1 MAKCGSRRIA
11 DVLRGELVEGRYGE
25 ALRGFPSVKAL
36 RERFCVGEYAVR
48 HALQRLRK
56 EGLLELKQ
64 GIGAVPTAKAS
75 CAFKGRVAF
84 IGVGTT
90 GSYFPSMLSI
100 QLARRFREAGWDF
113 APVFITAAADGLLDA
128 APIRQLAANGLDFAI
143 VCVAERQIAA
153 VCDDLA
159 VPYIVLNGYTRNFPN
174 ARAVIR
180 ESFRWCY
187 AELIRHLRERNVQ
200 SLIEFDLE
208 RTIDRGFE
216 NQLFEAGINIHRI
229 LCEWNSATPWTL
241 ADAKRAGHK
250 AVMDFFANEKRRRK
264 PPDALL
270 FDDDYLAVGG
280 LAALHEIGLRV
291 PQDIKVVFY
300 SNKGNEPVLG
310 VAATRIE
317 NDPVSYGDTVAAYVL
332 KLLSGRRAAPP
343 RIFWRFIP
351 GATL

>member
-1 MAKCGSRRIA
+1 MPKCGSRKIA
-11 DVLRGELVEGRYGE
+11 DVLRGELAEGRYGG
-25 ALRGFPSVKAL
+25 AMGGFPSVDAL
-36 RERFCVGEYAVR
+36 RSRFCAGEYAVR

-56 EGLLELKQ
+56 EGFLELKQ

-75 CAFKGRVAF
+75 CAFKGHVAF

-113 APVFITAAADGLLDA
+113 APVFIEAASDGLLDA

-159 VPYIVLNGYTRNFPN
+159 VPYVVLNGYTRDFPN

-180 ESFRWCY
+180 EDFRKCFD
-187 AELIRHLRERNVQ
+187 ELIEAFRLRGVK
-200 SLIEFDLE
+200 SVVEFDTD
-208 RTIDRGFE
+208 RIIDRSFK
-216 NQLFEAGINIHRI
+216 NQLFEAGIAVQRV
-229 LCEWNSATPWTL
+229 LCEWDSATPWTL
-241 ADAKRAGHK
+241 ADAKRTGHRAVAGL
-250 AVMDFFANEKRRRK
+250 FAEPAHLAH
-264 PPDALL
+264 PPDVLL

-280 LAALHEIGLRV
+280 LTALHELGLRV
-291 PQDIKVVFY
+291 PQDIRVVFY

-310 VAATRIE
+310 VEPTRIE

-332 KLLSGRRAAPP
+332 KLLEGRRAAPP
-343 RIFWRFIP
+343 RIFWRFMP
-351 GATL
+351 GETL